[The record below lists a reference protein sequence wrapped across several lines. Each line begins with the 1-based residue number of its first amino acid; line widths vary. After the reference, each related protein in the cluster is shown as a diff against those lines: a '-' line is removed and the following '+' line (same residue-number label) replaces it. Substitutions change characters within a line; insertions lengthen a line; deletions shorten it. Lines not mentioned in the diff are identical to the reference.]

1 MNELQQRIA
10 NSLATNDDYIAVLGS
25 LGYEVREHQRMFRRL
40 CKRKFG
46 STGSFTGVPS
56 LTSADDADLHLR
68 HLLLSF
74 HGRFMNVEYFDGE
87 WSVEWATL
95 SHVHTATA
103 RRLGCAMWAAYA
115 GVVE

>member
-46 STGSFTGVPS
+46 SNHSFSGVPN
-56 LTSADDADLHLR
+56 LTSADDADLYLHR
-68 HLLLSF
+68 VPNYCVDASCVA
-74 HGRFMNVEYFDGE
+74 GVWYVDVEAADGKHYYAH
-87 WSVEWATL
+87 S
-95 SHVHTATA
+95 S
-103 RRLGCAMWAAYA
+103 RLGCAMWAAYA
-115 GVVE
+115 GVCGE